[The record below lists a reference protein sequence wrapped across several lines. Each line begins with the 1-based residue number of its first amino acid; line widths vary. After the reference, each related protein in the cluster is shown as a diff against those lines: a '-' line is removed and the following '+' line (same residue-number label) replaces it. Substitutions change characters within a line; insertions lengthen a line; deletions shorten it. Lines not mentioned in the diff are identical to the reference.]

1 MSDKEFSDFVEQGV
15 ELLKER
21 DTQAWQLGDLVVDFE
36 VCVGRPTDP
45 DAPTLGD
52 LANAWDVATP
62 RMSEWRNT
70 SKCYPSD
77 VRTFNLSW
85 SHYNMARKAADGD
98 METAL
103 DFLCV
108 AERLHLGVR
117 AFKRH
122 LDGIYFE
129 GVWEGEL
136 PKWLQGIVPSNIEL
150 WVIFKKADTN
160 E

>member
-21 DTQAWQLGDLVVDFE
+21 DTQAWKLGDLVVDFE
-36 VCVGRPTDP
+36 ITVGRPTDP

-70 SKCYPSD
+70 SKFYSSD

-98 METAL
+98 VENAIDLL
-103 DFLCV
+103 DT

-117 AFKRH
+117 AFKRYI
-122 LDGIYFE
+122 DGIYFE

-136 PKWLQGIVPSNIEL
+136 PKWLQGIVPVNGQV
-150 WVIFKKADTN
+150 WVVFKRN
-160 E
+160 EDQQ